1 MMMFDQFSDDFI
13 ASGKAIGPLHVVA
26 NV

>member
-1 MMMFDQFSDDFI
+1 MMMLDQFSDDFI
-13 ASGKAIGPLHVVA
+13 ASGKAIGPLRVVA